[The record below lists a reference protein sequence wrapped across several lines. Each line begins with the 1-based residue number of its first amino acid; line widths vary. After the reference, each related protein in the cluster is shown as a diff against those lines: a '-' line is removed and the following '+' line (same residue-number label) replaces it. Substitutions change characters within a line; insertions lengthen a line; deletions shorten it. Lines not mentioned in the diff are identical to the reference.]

1 MSRVVLRASV
11 MRSKRGCIWPFNP
24 LKNVLY
30 SPFKGYRLELKST
43 VNFKDLEQFI
53 STKMR
58 MSHIYQPVMLL
69 TLLDNAG
76 RCHQQEIAKAILAHD
91 PSQIDYYTNITNNM
105 VGKVLRGRSIVEK
118 DNKDYMLSGFDSLTP
133 DNIEVLKKLCLS
145 KIDEFNVARG
155 QDVWEH
161 RKKSKGYVSGTVRYE
176 VLKSAKY
183 KCELCGISADVKAL
197 EVDHIVPRSN
207 GGSDDITNFQAL
219 CYSCNATKRDRDDA
233 DLRGIADSYR
243 DRDDNCLFCTLE
255 PTRIIDENELA
266 YVIKDAFPVTEEHRL
281 IIPKRHVAEYFDLYQ
296 PELNAVN
303 QLLIKHKAL
312 IEAEDSTVT
321 GFNIGIN
328 CGEDA
333 GQTIFHCHIHL
344 IPRRKGD
351 VKEPRGGIRHLIP
364 GKGSY

>member
-1 MSRVVLRASV
+1 MS
-11 MRSKRGCIWPFNP
+11 N
-24 LKNVLY
+24 
-30 SPFKGYRLELKST
+30 LELKNKLS
-43 VNFKDLEQFI
+43 FRDLERFI

-118 DNKDYMLSGFDSLTP
+118 DKKDYMLSGFASLTT

-145 KIDEFNVARG
+145 KIHEFNVARG

-161 RKKSKGYVSGTVRYE
+161 RRKSKGYVSGTVRYE

-183 KCELCGISADVKAL
+183 KCELCGVSADVKAL

-219 CYSCNATKRDRDDA
+219 CYSCNASKRDRDDA
-233 DLRGIADSYR
+233 DLRGVADSYKER
-243 DRDDNCLFCTLE
+243 NDNCLFCTIE
-255 PTRIIDENELA
+255 AARIIDENELA
-266 YVIKDAFPVTEEHRL
+266 YVIKDAFPVTEGHRL
-281 IIPKRHVAEYFDLYQ
+281 IIPRRHVSGYFDLYQ
-296 PELNAVN
+296 PELNAIN

-312 IEAEDSTVT
+312 AVAEDSTVSAY
-321 GFNIGIN
+321 NIGMN

-351 VKEPRGGIRHLIP
+351 VDEPRGGIRHLIP
-364 GKGSY
+364 GKGYY

>member
-1 MSRVVLRASV
+1 MS
-11 MRSKRGCIWPFNP
+11 N
-24 LKNVLY
+24 
-30 SPFKGYRLELKST
+30 LELKNKLS
-43 VNFKDLEQFI
+43 FRDLERFI

-91 PSQIDYYTNITNNM
+91 HSQIDYYTNITNNM

-118 DNKDYMLSGFDSLTP
+118 DKKDYMLSGFASLTT

-161 RKKSKGYVSGTVRYE
+161 RRKSKGYVSGTVRYE

-183 KCELCGISADVKAL
+183 KCELCGVSADVKAL

-219 CYSCNATKRDRDDA
+219 CYSCNASKRDRDDA
-233 DLRGIADSYR
+233 DLRGVADSYK
-243 DRDDNCLFCTLE
+243 DRDDHCLFCTIE

-266 YVIKDAFPVTEEHRL
+266 YVIKDGFPVTEGHRL
-281 IIPKRHVAEYFDLYQ
+281 VIPKRHVADYFGLYQ
-296 PELNAVN
+296 PELNAIN
-303 QLLIKHKAL
+303 QLLTKHKAL
-312 IEAEDSTVT
+312 IESEDSTVSA
-321 GFNIGIN
+321 FNIGMN

-351 VKEPRGGIRHLIP
+351 VDEPRGGIRHLIP
-364 GKGSY
+364 GKGYY

>member
-1 MSRVVLRASV
+1 
-11 MRSKRGCIWPFNP
+11 
-24 LKNVLY
+24 
-30 SPFKGYRLELKST
+30 
-43 VNFKDLEQFI
+43 
-53 STKMR
+53 
-58 MSHIYQPVMLL
+58 MLL

-118 DNKDYMLSGFDSLTP
+118 DKKDYMLSGFDSLTT

-145 KIDEFNVARG
+145 KIHEFNVARG

-161 RKKSKGYVSGTVRYE
+161 RRKSKGYVSGTVRYE

-183 KCELCGISADVKAL
+183 KCELCGVSADVKAL

-219 CYSCNATKRDRDDA
+219 CYSCNASKRDRDDA
-233 DLRGIADSYR
+233 DLRGVADSYK
-243 DRDDNCLFCTLE
+243 DRDDHCLFCTIE

-266 YVIKDAFPVTEEHRL
+266 YVIKDGFPVTEGHRL
-281 IIPKRHVAEYFDLYQ
+281 VIPKRHVADYFGLYQ
-296 PELNAVN
+296 PELNAIN
-303 QLLIKHKAL
+303 QLLTKHKAL
-312 IEAEDSTVT
+312 IESEDSTVSA
-321 GFNIGIN
+321 FNLGMN

-344 IPRRKGD
+344 IPRRKVD
-351 VKEPRGGIRHLIP
+351 VDEPRGGIRHLIP
-364 GKGSY
+364 GKGYY